1 MAYAI
6 FSEAMEMV
14 GIVAG
19 CLMASYF
26 WGLWAKASRSGTV
39 TEERVTII
47 PAKVIRRRYF
57 VFGTLGFALVVL
69 SFSVAIS
76 NHITPEQDAWLS
88 EHAGWLQYE
97 GPDWLVHAPRAVFVA
112 ISVCLG
118 IALSI
123 LIISI
128 GKYGKRV

>member
-1 MAYAI
+1 MTYAI
-6 FSEAMEMV
+6 FSEAMETIGIMV
-14 GIVAG
+14 AIVAG
-19 CLMASYF
+19 CIMASHF
-26 WGLWAKASRSGTV
+26 WGSWAKASRSM
-39 TEERVTII
+39 
-47 PAKVIRRRYF
+47 VIRRRYF
-57 VFGTLGFALVVL
+57 LGTLFIALVVL
-69 SFSVAIS
+69 SFSAAIL

-128 GKYGKRV
+128 GKYGKRI